1 MAMASPKTPSAD
13 VQIFPTTDK
22 RKIDVTRS
30 LIALPGVA
38 YALVFALEAGC
49 FFIAAYLT
57 IWVAR
62 ARTLKEGKA
71 LPLTGVGL

>member
-1 MAMASPKTPSAD
+1 
-13 VQIFPTTDK
+13 
-22 RKIDVTRS
+22 VTRS